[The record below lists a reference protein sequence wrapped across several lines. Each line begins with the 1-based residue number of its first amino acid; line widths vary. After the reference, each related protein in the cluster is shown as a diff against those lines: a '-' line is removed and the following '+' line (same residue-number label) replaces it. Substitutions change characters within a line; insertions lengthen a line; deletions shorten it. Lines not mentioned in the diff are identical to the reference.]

1 MDLPSTAFPLKPSSL
16 SVKGSRPSGAISS
29 GFTLLEILIAIVI
42 VATVLSTV
50 FASYTT
56 TFRVIRQTESQ
67 VEIYQM
73 ARTVLDRVVEDLE
86 SVYIPKDVEAD
97 AEKPETEKK
106 EETGSYVFEG
116 EDTEINGV
124 SANTLRFPS
133 KAHVVFAEED
143 QSWGTAQITYYV
155 EEAKASPGLVLLRS
169 DRLVLEEPLEERK
182 GGYPLCEGLAAVK
195 FGYIDDKGEEHSS
208 WDPSEK
214 DRIPQMVTLTLDF
227 LNPSDPERS
236 FRFFTTVGLPT
247 SEPADEPD

>member
-16 SVKGSRPSGAISS
+16 SVKGSRPSGTISS

-67 VEIYQM
+67 VEVYQM

-86 SVYIPKDVEAD
+86 SVYIPKDV
-97 AEKPETEKK
+97 KLETEEKK
-106 EETGSYVFEG
+106 EETGPYVFEG

-169 DRLVLEEPLEERK
+169 DRLVLEEPLEEGK

-195 FGYIDDKGEEHSS
+195 FSYIDDKGEEHRS

-227 LNPSDPERS
+227 LDPSDPERS

>member
-1 MDLPSTAFPLKPSSL
+1 MVSSSTAFRLRPSSL
-16 SVKGSRPSGAISS
+16 SVKGSCPSVSTS
-29 GFTLLEILIAIVI
+29 PGFTLLEILIAIVI

-56 TFRVIRQTESQ
+56 TFRVIRETESQ

-73 ARTVLDRVVEDLE
+73 ARTVLDRIVEDLE
-86 SVYIPKDVEAD
+86 SVYIPKDVA
-97 AEKPETEKK
+97 PETQKK
-106 EETGSYVFEG
+106 EDNGPYVFEG

-155 EEAKASPGLVLLRS
+155 KEGEASQGLVLLRS
-169 DRLVLEEPLEERK
+169 DRLVFEEPLEEGR

-195 FGYIDDKGEEHSS
+195 FGYIDDKGEEHRS

-214 DRIPQMVTLTLDF
+214 NKIPQMVTLTLDF

-247 SEPADEPD
+247 SEPADEPE